1 MSQTKWSNLY
11 KLEDWWSVWIGLLLL
26 GTVFSGII
34 TVVPKMPKWKGI
46 DLLSAL
52 PWELLP
58 KLALLAIGLC
68 ALFTLGNLV

>member
-34 TVVPKMPKWKGI
+34 TVVPKMP
-46 DLLSAL
+46 
-52 PWELLP
+52 
-58 KLALLAIGLC
+58 
-68 ALFTLGNLV
+68 N